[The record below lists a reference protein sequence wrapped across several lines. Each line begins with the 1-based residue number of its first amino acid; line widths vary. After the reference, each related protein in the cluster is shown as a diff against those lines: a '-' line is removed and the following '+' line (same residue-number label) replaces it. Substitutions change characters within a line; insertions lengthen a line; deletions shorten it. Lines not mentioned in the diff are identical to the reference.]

1 MKIVGYPTI
10 FLFPAAD
17 KQNPIEYDG
26 ERTAEAIIA
35 FVQDFRSGGQ
45 FWSTSDFSGISA
57 SDEINEHLETLDASD
72 VGRSELLAENE
83 ELSESTEN
91 NEEKIEL

>member
-26 ERTAEAIIA
+26 ERTAEAIIS

-57 SDEINEHLETLDASD
+57 SDQMNENLDALD
-72 VGRSELLAENE
+72 VGRSELLADNE
-83 ELSESTEN
+83 ELSKSTEN
-91 NEEKIEL
+91 KEEKIEL